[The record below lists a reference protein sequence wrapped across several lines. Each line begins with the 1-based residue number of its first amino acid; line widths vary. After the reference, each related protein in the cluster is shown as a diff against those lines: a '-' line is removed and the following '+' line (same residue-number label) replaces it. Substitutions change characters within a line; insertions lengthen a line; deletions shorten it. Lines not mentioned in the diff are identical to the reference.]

1 MRATWK
7 RLLEQEKVESHATS
21 AREIQDL
28 RAVVERDLRDAA
40 LPGLSEDNA
49 FGLAYEAGLLLARMA
64 IACAGYRV
72 RGPGA
77 HQATFIALEVAL
89 GSPASRAAAYFEVCR
104 RKRNVLSYDN
114 ADVASATEV
123 TEIFREARR
132 LQALVE
138 GWIARRHPALAR

>member
-1 MRATWK
+1 VTWK
-7 RLLEQEKVESHATS
+7 RLLEQGRVERHATS
-21 AREIQDL
+21 AREVQDL

-49 FGLAYEAGLLLARMA
+49 FGLAYEAGLLIARMA
-64 IACAGYRV
+64 TACAGYRV

-77 HQATFIALEVAL
+77 HQATFVALEIAL
-89 GSPASRAAAYFEVCR
+89 GSPASGAAAYFEVCR
-104 RKRNVLSYDN
+104 RKRNILSYDN

-123 TEIFREARR
+123 TEILREARG
-132 LQALVE
+132 LEVLVE

>member
-1 MRATWK
+1 M
-7 RLLEQEKVESHATS
+7 LEQGRVERHTTS
-21 AREIQDL
+21 ARELQDL
-28 RAVVERDLRDAA
+28 RAIVERDLRDAD

-77 HQATFIALEVAL
+77 HQTAFVALEIAL
-89 GSPASRAAAYFEVCR
+89 GSPAERAAAYFEVCR
-104 RKRNVLSYDN
+104 RKRNILSYDN

-123 TEIFREARR
+123 TEILRAARR
-132 LQALVE
+132 LEALVE
-138 GWIARRHPALAR
+138 GWIARRHPVLLR